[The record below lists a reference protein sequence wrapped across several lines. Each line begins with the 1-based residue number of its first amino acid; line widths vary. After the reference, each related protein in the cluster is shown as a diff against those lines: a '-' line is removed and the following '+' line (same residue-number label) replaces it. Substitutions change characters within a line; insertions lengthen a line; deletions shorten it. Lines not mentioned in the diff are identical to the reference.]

1 MGERPDSARGR
12 SDSLTERRRLGLPT
26 ADPSPSARPGR
37 HARRRAVRG
46 ALIPGPGR
54 SRPTLDGCRA
64 GRQHGP
70 RRSCPGRRRTR
81 PRCYGA
87 SWESAEKLG
96 RTATGTVEQSGF
108 PAALVAVMGV
118 FLVLQDSLD
127 RRDPKLALAPLDDDE
142 DLPFSAG
149 VVR

>member
-1 MGERPDSARGR
+1 MLR
-12 SDSLTERRRLGLPT
+12 SVLG
-26 ADPSPSARPGR
+26 
-37 HARRRAVRG
+37 V
-46 ALIPGPGR
+46 
-54 SRPTLDGCRA
+54 
-64 GRQHGP
+64 
-70 RRSCPGRRRTR
+70 
-81 PRCYGA
+81 
-87 SWESAEKLG
+87 AEKLG
-96 RTATGTVEQSGF
+96 RTAAGTVEQSGF